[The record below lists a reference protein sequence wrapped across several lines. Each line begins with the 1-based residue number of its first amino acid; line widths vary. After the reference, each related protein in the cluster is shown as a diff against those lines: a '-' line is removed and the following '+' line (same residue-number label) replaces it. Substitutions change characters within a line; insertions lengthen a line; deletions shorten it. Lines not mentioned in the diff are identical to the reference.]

1 MTTTKPTARDLINSL
16 PYRFVIKDR
25 ECRYLLCNVAQWQ
38 ALGAA
43 NMEAVAG
50 KTDLDFPIQAAAH
63 THRQEDQ
70 AVMASGQPLNRE
82 EEILDATTGKTAW
95 LRTTKLPWRD
105 ESGAIMGLISISQD
119 ITKEKELA
127 EELLQL
133 RAGLEKRVTERTAE
147 ISRERSLLRT
157 IIDISPDAI
166 YVKDRPCH
174 KTLANPAELKYMG
187 CQTESEAVG
196 KNDFEI
202 YPEELARGY
211 FADDQAVISGG
222 HPVLN
227 REEKVVSPNGEVRW
241 VLSSKIPLRD
251 ADGKIAGLVGLGRDI
266 TERRKAEELL
276 RESEAKLRD
285 FTTRLKSEIEERKEI
300 QLQLEAKQVSLEK
313 EIVERIRMEK
323 EVEKIHHQLVDASRR
338 AGMAEIATGVLHNV
352 GNVLNSANIS
362 TDMLEQNTRNSRLQ
376 KLSDLVKLLNEH
388 ARDLAEF
395 LTRDPKGQKVV
406 GYLKSLEEHVQS
418 EQQQRLEELGNL
430 KRHLEHMSEIVAMQ
444 QDYTKTSSTVC
455 QMASLVDVVEDALL
469 MQSAAFARHEVRL
482 LKEFVEIPPFLLDRH
497 KVLQILINVLNN
509 AKQAFDENP
518 TGNKSIIVRVRA
530 VNANQVSVEIQ
541 DNGRGIA
548 PENLQK
554 IFHHGFTTRADGHG
568 FGLHSSANA
577 ATEMHGSLTARSE
590 GIGKGATFILTIPRT
605 T

>member
-1 MTTTKPTARDLINSL
+1 
-16 PYRFVIKDR
+16 
-25 ECRYLLCNVAQWQ
+25 
-38 ALGAA
+38 
-43 NMEAVAG
+43 
-50 KTDLDFPIQAAAH
+50 
-63 THRQEDQ
+63 
-70 AVMASGQPLNRE
+70 
-82 EEILDATTGKTAW
+82 
-95 LRTTKLPWRD
+95 
-105 ESGAIMGLISISQD
+105 
-119 ITKEKELA
+119 
-127 EELLQL
+127 
-133 RAGLEKRVTERTAE
+133 
-147 ISRERSLLRT
+147 
-157 IIDISPDAI
+157 
-166 YVKDRPCH
+166 
-174 KTLANPAELKYMG
+174 
-187 CQTESEAVG
+187 
-196 KNDFEI
+196 
-202 YPEELARGY
+202 
-211 FADDQAVISGG
+211 
-222 HPVLN
+222 
-227 REEKVVSPNGEVRW
+227 
-241 VLSSKIPLRD
+241 
-251 ADGKIAGLVGLGRDI
+251 
-266 TERRKAEELL
+266 
-276 RESEAKLRD
+276 
-285 FTTRLKSEIEERKEI
+285 
-300 QLQLEAKQVSLEK
+300 
-313 EIVERIRMEK
+313 MEK

>member
-1 MTTTKPTARDLINSL
+1 MTTTNITARDLINSL
-16 PYRFVIKDR
+16 PFRVVIQDR
-25 ECRYLLCNVAQWQ
+25 EDRYLLSNAAQWQ

-43 NMEAVAG
+43 IRETVVGN
-50 KTDLDFPIQAAAH
+50 TDQDFDAQEAAH
-63 THRQEDQ
+63 PQHEEDQ
-70 AVMASGQPLNRE
+70 AVMASGQPLIRE

-105 ESGAIMGLISISQD
+105 ESGAIAGLITIRQD
-119 ITKEKELA
+119 ITQEKELA
-127 EELLQL
+127 AELRRTREE
-133 RAGLEKRVTERTAE
+133 LEKRVAERTTE

-196 KNDFEI
+196 KSDFEI

-211 FADDQAVISGG
+211 FADDQAVIEGG
-222 HPVLN
+222 QPVLN

-251 ADGKIAGLVGLGRDI
+251 ADGNITGLVGMGRDI

-285 FTTRLKSEIEERKEI
+285 FTTRLKSEIEERKAI
-300 QLQLEAKQVSLEK
+300 QLQLEAKKVSLEK

-323 EVEKIHHQLVDASRR
+323 EVEKVHHQLVDASRR
-338 AGMAEIATGVLHNV
+338 AGMAQIATGVLHNV

-362 TDMLEQNTRNSRLQ
+362 TDILEQNARNSRLQ
-376 KLSDLVKLLNEH
+376 KLSDLVRLLNEH
-388 ARDLAEF
+388 AGDLAEF

-406 GYLKSLEEHVQS
+406 GYLKSLEEYVQL
-418 EQQQRLEELGNL
+418 EQNQRLEELGNL
-430 KRHLEHMSEIVAMQ
+430 KQHMEHMREIVAMQ
-444 QDYTKTSSTVC
+444 QDYTKTTSTVC
-455 QMASLVDVVEDALL
+455 QMASLADVVEDSLL
-469 MQSAAFARHEVRL
+469 MHSAAFARHEVRL
-482 LKEFVEIPPFLLDRH
+482 VKEFADIPPFLLDRH

-509 AKQAFDENP
+509 AKQACDEN
-518 TGNKSIIVRVRA
+518 TSGDKWVAVRVQA
-530 VNANQVSVEIQ
+530 VNANQATVEIE

-554 IFHHGFTTRADGHG
+554 IFNHGFTTRVDGHG